1 MKNCKRLIS
10 PFGSARAIVLLLM
23 LSVALVLITACTDA
37 SADSAATPRSIARSG
52 VTDDPTAT
60 PTELPATAVP
70 TVADTIAAPTPTPVS
85 LPTVD
90 SETSSASPTAT
101 QPVEPDTTP
110 TVTPIPSP
118 TPTSVPQERHI
129 LPEFVESETALTPVP
144 PFQVPA
150 NTTNILL
157 IGKDSADYGDGGGN
171 TDTLIIV
178 SVNNESKTA
187 SMMSIPRDLYV
198 QIPGGKMQRINTA
211 AYSSIGRLKD
221 TILYNLGIEIHYY
234 ALIDFYGFQ
243 DIIDTLGGIT
253 VINSCPLTDWRI
265 KSPELDIEDEDNWEQ
280 FTLDAGVNV
289 MDGDLALWYARS
301 RKSTSDFDRG
311 RRQQQIL
318 RAILDQ
324 GIDAGLIREVPKLYG
339 IYRETVETDLD
350 IGRILQLATMA
361 PGIRENGIQSIYLAG
376 DNVIPFRTE
385 EGYAVQLVNWDVMQ
399 NTLQRLY
406 LPPALSR
413 VNRVPITVEII
424 NASGDPVLP
433 ILTAENL
440 RWHGFTPIISPV
452 ELSPV
457 TETRMVYFAPN
468 LKGSYDWLISWIMD
482 MHESE
487 IELDAETIGETNYR
501 IILGTDYDPCR
512 PEIFAPQP
520 YITANE

>member
-1 MKNCKRLIS
+1 MKNCNQFLSLSHMAKLLTLLVS
-10 PFGSARAIVLLLM
+10 LGFVL
-23 LSVALVLITACTDA
+23 ALITACTDA
-37 SADSAATPRSIARSG
+37 SADIATTPRSIARSG
-52 VTDDPTAT
+52 IVDEPTAT
-60 PTELPATAVP
+60 PTEATQPTDTNTPA
-70 TVADTIAAPTPTPVS
+70 TPTPVS
-85 LPTVD
+85 LPTAT
-90 SETSSASPTAT
+90 EALPALSPTAT
-101 QPVEPDTTP
+101 PISDPDATP
-110 TVTPIPSP
+110 TDTPIPSP
-118 TPTSVPQERHI
+118 TPTIVPQERHI
-129 LPEFVESETALTPVP
+129 LPEYVESETALTPVP
-144 PFQVPA
+144 PFDVPA

-157 IGKDSADYGDGGGN
+157 IGKDSADYGNGGGN

-178 SVNNESKTA
+178 SINDERKTA
-187 SMMSIPRDLYV
+187 SMMSVPRDLYV
-198 QIPGGKMQRINTA
+198 QIPGGNMQRINTA

-234 ALIDFYGFQ
+234 AQIDFYGFQ

-265 KSPELDIEDEDNWEQ
+265 KSPELDIEDEENWEQ

-324 GIDAGLIREVPKLYG
+324 GVDAGLIREVPKLYG
-339 IYRETVETDLD
+339 IYRDTVETDLD
-350 IGRILQLATMA
+350 IGRILQLAA
-361 PGIRENGIQSIYLAG
+361 SASSIRENGIQSIYLAG
-376 DNVIPFRTE
+376 DNVIPTRTE
-385 EGYAVQLVNWDVMQ
+385 EDYAVQLVNWEVMQ
-399 NTLQRLY
+399 DTLQRLY

-413 VNRVPITVEII
+413 VNRTPITVEII

-440 RWHGFTPIISPV
+440 RWHGFVPIISPV
-452 ELSPV
+452 ELSPIA
-457 TETRMVYFAPN
+457 ETRIVYFAPN
-468 LKGSYDWLISWIMD
+468 PKGSYDWLITWIMD
-482 MHESE
+482 TQSAE
-487 IELDAETIGETNYR
+487 IELDPETIGETNYR